1 MTSGGRRLTERRVF
15 LFDGLLVLCKPN
27 NKRTSV
33 SVTAQLGGSGTG
45 EYRLKERFFIRKVE
59 IIDKE
64 DTEGLYTFYFIYFQV
79 QTHIKALVT
88 QFINMFKIN

>member
-33 SVTAQLGGSGTG
+33 SVTAQLGGSATG

-64 DTEGLYTFYFIYFQV
+64 DTEGWFTFHFIKYDLK
-79 QTHIKALVT
+79 HIK
-88 QFINMFKIN
+88 ISFKLN